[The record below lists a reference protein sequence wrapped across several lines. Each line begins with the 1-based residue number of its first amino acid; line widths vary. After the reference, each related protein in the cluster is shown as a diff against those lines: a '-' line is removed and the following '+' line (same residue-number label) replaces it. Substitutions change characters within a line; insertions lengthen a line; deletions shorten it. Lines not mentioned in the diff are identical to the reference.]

1 MVGTTVISLNFRW
14 FPPHLQFPVV
24 AYELHCA
31 TDGSPIVLRI
41 LPTFRLKKYSLH
53 IFPNTYAWTD
63 LHNCLNVYRNET
75 VFASALHEHELGEV
89 IDYMSMKL
97 C

>member
-1 MVGTTVISLNFRW
+1 MVGTTHIPLNFCW
-14 FPPHLQFPVV
+14 FPPHLQFLVV
-24 AYELHCA
+24 IYELHYA
-31 TDGSPIVLRI
+31 TNGSPIVLR
-41 LPTFRLKKYSLH
+41 LLSTSRLKKKSLN

-63 LHNCLNVYRNET
+63 LHNYLNVYGNET
-75 VFASALHEHELGEV
+75 VFASALHDHELGEV

>member
-1 MVGTTVISLNFRW
+1 MVGTNHNPLNFRW
-14 FPPHLQFPVV
+14 FPLHLQFPVV
-24 AYELHCA
+24 IYELQYA
-31 TDGSPIVLRI
+31 TNGSPIVLCP
-41 LPTFRLKKYSLH
+41 LPTSRLKKNSLN
-53 IFPNTYAWTD
+53 IFLNTHAWTD

-75 VFASALHEHELGEV
+75 AFASALHDHELGEV